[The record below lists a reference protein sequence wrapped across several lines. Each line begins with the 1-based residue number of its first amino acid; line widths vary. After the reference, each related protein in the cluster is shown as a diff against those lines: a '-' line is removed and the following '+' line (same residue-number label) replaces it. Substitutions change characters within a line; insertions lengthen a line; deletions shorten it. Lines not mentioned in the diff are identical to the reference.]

1 MSATGGDEA
10 WVELLQTHDMA
21 ELGLAQSVLTSANVP
36 FVVEGESSLGLFPLT
51 TPGFFGKRGLG
62 AVVRVRRE
70 DLEEARALLAE
81 VTAESEPEEDGPA
94 G

>member
-1 MSATGGDEA
+1 MAGGGSEA

-21 ELGLAQSVLTSANVP
+21 ELGLAKSVLASADIP

-62 AVVRVRRE
+62 AVLRVPRE
-70 DLEEARALLAE
+70 DEEEARALLAE
-81 VTAESEPEEDGPA
+81 VTGAGEPENDGPA